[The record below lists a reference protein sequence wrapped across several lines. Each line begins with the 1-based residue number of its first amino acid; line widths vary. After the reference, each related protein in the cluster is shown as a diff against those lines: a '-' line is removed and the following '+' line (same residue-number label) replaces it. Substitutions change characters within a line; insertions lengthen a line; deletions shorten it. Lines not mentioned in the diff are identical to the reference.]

1 MPDVEPAIEEDNSH
15 LGQWKSIDLENREES
30 SIPLNA
36 SRDNPLFILFHQQ
49 MWQTVVLS
57 SFTYTNKIYPKVK
70 AKENMCLAQL
80 RKGLESL
87 RKNFHTQSKDLTV

>member
-36 SRDNPLFILFHQQ
+36 SRENPFFILF
-49 MWQTVVLS
+49 LS
-57 SFTYTNKIYPKVK
+57 SANV
-70 AKENMCLAQL
+70 ANG
-80 RKGLESL
+80 GLIL
-87 RKNFHTQSKDLTV
+87 FYLYKQDIC

>member
-36 SRDNPLFILFHQQ
+36 SRENPLFILFHQQ

-70 AKENMCLAQL
+70 ASQ
-80 RKGLESL
+80 
-87 RKNFHTQSKDLTV
+87 

>member
-36 SRDNPLFILFHQQ
+36 SRENPFFFLFHQQ
-49 MWQTVVLS
+49 G
-57 SFTYTNKIYPKVK
+57 
-70 AKENMCLAQL
+70 
-80 RKGLESL
+80 GLILFFDIRS
-87 RKNFHTQSKDLTV
+87 QS